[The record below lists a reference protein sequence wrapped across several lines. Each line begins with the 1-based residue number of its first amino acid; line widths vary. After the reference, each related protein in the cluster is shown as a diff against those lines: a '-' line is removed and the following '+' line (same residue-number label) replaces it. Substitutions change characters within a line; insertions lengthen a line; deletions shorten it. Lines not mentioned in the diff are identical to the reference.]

1 MMKKRWLVFGM
12 LSSLSIAVG
21 ASQPT
26 DIRFMHKES
35 TFFGQK
41 YSIYMVRCSNGSSGK
56 ISSWDEGKKW
66 CVGTSRSTCA
76 ENKGAQLEIA
86 KKSCG

>member
-1 MMKKRWLVFGM
+1 MMKKMVIAFSM
-12 LSSLSIAVG
+12 LSLLSAVVG

-56 ISSWDEGKKW
+56 ISSWEEGKKW

>member
-1 MMKKRWLVFGM
+1 MMKKMVIAFST
-12 LSSLSIAVG
+12 LSLLSAVVS

-56 ISSWDEGKKW
+56 ISSWEDGKKW

>member
-1 MMKKRWLVFGM
+1 MKRVVFVFSTLCL
-12 LSSLSIAVG
+12 LSGTVG

-26 DIRFMHKES
+26 DIRFMHKDS

-41 YSIYMVRCSNGSSGK
+41 YSVYMVRCSNGSSGK
-56 ISSWDEGKKW
+56 ISSWEEGKKW
-66 CVGTSRSTCA
+66 CVGTNRSTCA

-86 KKSCG
+86 KRTCG

>member
-1 MMKKRWLVFGM
+1 MMKKSWVILGVLTV
-12 LSSLSIAVG
+12 LSTAAS

-56 ISSWDEGKKW
+56 ISSWEDGKKW
-66 CVGTSRSTCA
+66 CVGTSRSICA
-76 ENKGAQLEIA
+76 ESKSAQLDIA

>member
-1 MMKKRWLVFGM
+1 MMKKILITLSVLAVF
-12 LSSLSIAVG
+12 SAAVS

-56 ISSWDEGKKW
+56 ISSWEDGKKW